1 MCSNLFSFTKKE
13 GNRAPL
19 LSAFLGVLFF
29 FFFFRIS
36 VLNLYHLVVETPDA
50 GFSSNNFLR
59 QLSQPLV
66 GSAATF

>member
-19 LSAFLGVLFF
+19 LSAFLRVLFF
-29 FFFFRIS
+29 FPLRIS

-50 GFSSNNFLR
+50 GFSSNNFLW

-66 GSAATF
+66 GSAASF